1 MRSPLRGASARWAR
15 ARNSG
20 RPRPCRRRRA
30 VASRCSTSACSDS
43 TAFHIALPDAGDPP
57 ATSGCEVIVEG
68 ATVTPRSRALGEAL
82 ERPRSIG
89 TVVLGALIYSERI
102 TPPKLISFVSIIYG
116 AILFE
121 LAAGA

>member
-1 MRSPLRGASARWAR
+1 MKAPLSLLDPGRWEKR
-15 ARNSG
+15 WSG
-20 RPRPCRRRRA
+20 
-30 VASRCSTSACSDS
+30 
-43 TAFHIALPDAGDPP
+43 
-57 ATSGCEVIVEG
+57 
-68 ATVTPRSRALGEAL
+68 LG
-82 ERPRSIG
+82 SIG